1 MIGFGKGP
9 KGGCVRSRLCVFL
22 AAGLTASGAA
32 SAESDPAAVAKALSN
47 EAAIPKAECKSDDPK
62 IVVVCGRSQQR
73 FRIDPA
79 VLAATRA
86 AEAVPPKP
94 ALDANS
100 AEPCTGSQCGG
111 GNYVPLI
118 GMALTALKA
127 AELAADGG
135 DWRDAL
141 RTRRDQYQAY
151 RAQKSKKQGLSVGVT
166 VGNH

>member
-1 MIGFGKGP
+1 VTRG
-9 KGGCVRSRLCVFL
+9 LCLFL
-22 AAGLTASGAA
+22 AAGLTTSIAA
-32 SAESDPAAVAKALSN
+32 TAQSDPGAVAKALSN
-47 EAAIPKAECKSDDPK
+47 EAATKKAQCKSDDPK
-62 IVVVCGRSQQR
+62 TVLVCGRSQQR

-86 AEAVPPKP
+86 AEAVPPKA

-100 AEPCTGSQCGG
+100 AQTCTGSDCGG

-127 AELAADGG
+127 AELAADGD
-135 DWRDAL
+135 DWRDAF
-141 RTRRDQYQAY
+141 RTRPDQYQAY
-151 RAQKSKKQGLSVGVT
+151 RAEQSKKRGISVGVT